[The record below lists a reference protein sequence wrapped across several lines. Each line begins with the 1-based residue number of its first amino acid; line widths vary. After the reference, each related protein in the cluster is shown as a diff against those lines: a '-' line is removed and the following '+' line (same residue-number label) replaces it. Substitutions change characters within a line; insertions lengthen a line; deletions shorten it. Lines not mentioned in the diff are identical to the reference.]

1 VIDGIKLMSFT
12 PGRVRFKVLELSRSV
27 TLAATL
33 RERITA
39 LPGVETVEINQTTS
53 SVLVKYDRHLFVNN
67 ESVAALQRA
76 LARQLLPQELERL
89 RSLLQSEESVA
100 ASRQALAELLSAQE
114 LERIYTMLQALASQ
128 PRQI

>member
-1 VIDGIKLMSFT
+1 MSFT
-12 PGRVRFKVLELSRSV
+12 PGRVRFKVLELRRSV

-53 SVLVKYDRHLFVNN
+53 SMLVKYDRHLFAKN

-114 LERIYTMLQALASQ
+114 LERIYTMLQALVSQ
-128 PRQI
+128 PDQI